1 MAKHTTSVVLTSE
14 YQLVSNGLAT
24 CIISCLNLG
33 LVEIFVADDAT
44 GLTSADV
51 GHAFNYAK
59 NREPIILTGLGTKD
73 VFAKTNADGDGVT
86 KIAVTAF

>member
-1 MAKHTTSVVLTSE
+1 MAKHTTVKTLTE
-14 YQLVSNGLAT
+14 DWQLISDSLAT

-51 GHAFNYAK
+51 GHAYNYAK
-59 NREPIILTGLGTKD
+59 NRDPITLLGLGTKD
-73 VFAKTNADGDGVT
+73 VFARTSADGDGIT
-86 KIAVTAF
+86 KIAVTSF

>member
-1 MAKHTTSVVLTSE
+1 MAKHTSVKTLTDE
-14 YQLVSNGLAT
+14 YQLISDGKAS
-24 CIISCLNLG
+24 CIISCLTLG

-44 GLTSADV
+44 GLTAADV
-51 GHAFNYAK
+51 GHAYNYAK
-59 NREPIILTGLGTKD
+59 NRDPITLLGLGTKD